1 MDLMST
7 QKVIDLPVK
16 IETRQSGATIQK
28 VQLFIPQKPPVSA
41 CKSYVSFWIRVDAFL
56 TDFVTL
62 YVIML
67 VSTLILI
74 HCLAY
79 LTSVTLNEMAMIVFA
94 FLLLYGLI
102 GVWLYFSLFESSRKQ
117 ATPGKLLLSIKVV
130 GPNGSRMSFGR
141 ATGRYFSNFL
151 SGLIIGVGY
160 FMMGFTRKKQ
170 ALHDMIADCF
180 VIKN

>member
-117 ATPGKLLLSIKVV
+117 ATPGKLCLCIKVV
-130 GPNGSRMSFGR
+130 GSDGSRISFGR
-141 ATGRYFSNFL
+141 ATARYFGKFL
-151 SGLIIGVGY
+151 SVLTLGMGY
-160 FMMGFTRKKQ
+160 IMVGFTSKKQ
-170 ALHDMIADCF
+170 GLHDIIAKCF
-180 VIKN
+180 VVKR